1 MDTILDI
8 LDELKPGVDW
18 RGRTDLV
25 DGRELDSLTIISLV
39 AELEDAFDVVVP
51 AVEIVPENFNS
62 LEGIW
67 ALVRRLREQGL

>member
-18 RGRTDLV
+18 RVRTDLV
-25 DGRELDSLTIISLV
+25 DGRELDSLTIISLI

>member
-1 MDTILDI
+1 MDAVLDI
-8 LDELKPGVDW
+8 LEELKPGVDY
-18 RGRTDLV
+18 RTRTDLV
-25 DGRELDSLTIISLV
+25 DSRELDSLTIISLV
-39 AELEDAFDVVVP
+39 AELEDTFDIAVP

>member
-39 AELEDAFDVVVP
+39 AELEDAFDVVIP

>member
-1 MDTILDI
+1 MDTILDS

-25 DGRELDSLTIISLV
+25 DGRELDSLTIISLI

>member
-51 AVEIVPENFNS
+51 AVDIVPENFNS

>member
-1 MDTILDI
+1 MATILDI

-25 DGRELDSLTIISLV
+25 DGRELDSLTIISLI

>member
-25 DGRELDSLTIISLV
+25 DDRELDSLTIISLI

>member
-18 RGRTDLV
+18 RERTDLV
-25 DGRELDSLTIISLV
+25 DGRELDSLTIISLI

>member
-1 MDTILDI
+1 MDAVLDI
-8 LDELKPGVDW
+8 LEELKPGVDYCT
-18 RGRTDLV
+18 RTDLV
-25 DGRELDSLTIISLV
+25 DSRELDSLTIISLV
-39 AELEDAFDVVVP
+39 AELEDTFDIAVP

>member
-25 DGRELDSLTIISLV
+25 DGRELDSLTIISLI

>member
-8 LDELKPGVDW
+8 RDELKPGVDW

-25 DGRELDSLTIISLV
+25 DGRELDSLTIISLI

>member
-25 DGRELDSLTIISLV
+25 DGRELDSLTIISLI

-62 LEGIW
+62 LEGMW
-67 ALVRRLREQGL
+67 AMVCRLQEESF

>member
-25 DGRELDSLTIISLV
+25 DGRELDSLTIISLI

-62 LEGIW
+62 LGGIW

>member
-1 MDTILDI
+1 MDAVLDI
-8 LDELKPGVDW
+8 LEELKPGVDY
-18 RGRTDLV
+18 RTRTDLV
-25 DGRELDSLTIISLV
+25 DSRELDSLTIISLV
-39 AELEDAFDVVVP
+39 AELEDTFDVART

>member
-1 MDTILDI
+1 MDAILDI

-25 DGRELDSLTIISLV
+25 DGRELDSLTIISLI

>member
-25 DGRELDSLTIISLV
+25 DGRELDSLTIARATAARAGPL
-39 AELEDAFDVVVP
+39 
-51 AVEIVPENFNS
+51 
-62 LEGIW
+62 
-67 ALVRRLREQGL
+67 ALGGRT

>member
-8 LDELKPGVDW
+8 LVELKPGVDW

-25 DGRELDSLTIISLV
+25 DGRELDSLTIISLI

>member
-8 LDELKPGVDW
+8 LDEFKPGVDW

-25 DGRELDSLTIISLV
+25 DGRELDSLTIISLI

>member
-25 DGRELDSLTIISLV
+25 DGRELDSLTIISLI

-51 AVEIVPENFNS
+51 AVEIVPANFNS
-62 LEGIW
+62 LEGMW
-67 ALVRRLREQGL
+67 SMVQRLREAGF